1 MYFFNTLH
9 SETYYVDI
17 WQVKSG
23 ALMLK
28 QVKNTALAFTLSI
41 ACGAIKMSDE
51 ECLPWPCERM
61 CYRECIFFS
70 IAALPE

>member
-1 MYFFNTLH
+1 MYFYLTLL

-28 QVKNTALAFTLSI
+28 QVKNTVLASP
-41 ACGAIKMSDE
+41 S
-51 ECLPWPCERM
+51 P
-61 CYRECIFFS
+61 
-70 IAALPE
+70 